1 MENRWKMNRIGFVN
15 FWFYDN
21 ETFELENG
29 KILFRGQ
36 NGSGK
41 SITTQS
47 FIPFILDGDR
57 TPSRLDPSGTSD
69 RKMEYYFLGDG
80 DKEESTGYLY
90 LEFKKEESEEYR
102 TIGIGQTAHRGKPMS
117 FWGFVLLNNERIGK
131 DFDLFRKSADKII
144 PLEKQEL
151 KKALPE
157 NTPFTDSQKEYKE
170 MVNKYL
176 FGFER
181 IDQYEQLIKLLI
193 KVRAP
198 KLSNNIKPTKVYEIL
213 NESLQ
218 VLSDDDLR
226 PMVDAMEKMDS
237 IQENLEGLKRSL
249 TDASQIM
256 KEYEHYNKYML
267 AKKAHNYV
275 DACSES
281 NSLNNDYEN
290 EIKKVDGWKEQ
301 LQLLT
306 SNLDKLQMEDAAIR
320 NEIEQLTDSTLENLD
335 LRFQNLNKEL
345 EDNIEKKETK
355 EKQINQKNEQIHLL
369 EVSIKDLSNKVD
381 YIGKQINDCLKYM
394 DDLQEEIKSDF
405 HDELK
410 KLVREDKDINENL
423 IKSQINTLKK
433 NVQTGKELLIKTK
446 LTESKYLESEKNEE
460 ENNKIYISKQN
471 EYEELNKQKE
481 IQQDLLLNSI
491 ESLKNN
497 LFWQVSVNTIDAAKN
512 IVESYLETSDS
523 LKLKEILREDYNEK
537 TQKENKNIAI
547 LKAEETQIRE
557 AIIQKQQE
565 YKNIQEQKIIEP
577 VHDDA
582 SVIARN
588 LLKNASIEAYPFYQT
603 VEYGN
608 DLSDSEQAILEQQL
622 YKMGILDALVVSQE
636 SYKRIQQEFPQLNDV
651 IISEKENTGRDFS
664 DLIPDTSM
672 DISIQQTVKNIL
684 SQFSKENG
692 NLILRK
698 DGFFK
703 HGILEGH
710 ALKEQSEY
718 IGINARK
725 KKKQRLLD
733 EIQKQL
739 DELKIKLSEKQKEIE
754 DKYYLLEEMER
765 EFDAVYDTKLLN
777 QLIIDLQQLQLYINE
792 LARKKEQ
799 LEKETINAYN
809 TFKLNEREMMKIC
822 STLPYKRSVDEYDI
836 IVSDID
842 DYKDIVH
849 ELLLRNSEKEAS
861 LEQISIKEDN
871 KDQGLEEIDDL
882 FKEKDSFSHKIDVL
896 KEQIIELK
904 NRMEN
909 PEIVEKTKRLQIAR
923 TKQNENNQEQIKI
936 KEMLA
941 VLKHD
946 LEDADSVIEE
956 KRIKKEQKEEYL
968 KYVQQYFEEELNLHY
983 VIDEND
989 KSLKENARQAIL
1001 LEEENNKSKTI
1012 TDMTTNLYNAYQKN
1026 NSNLANYNT
1035 SIERVFEQEEEE
1047 ITTRN
1052 RLIVTSIWIGK
1063 KLNLAAFIKELK
1075 NTIEIQEELIKEKDR
1090 ELFEDILS
1098 QTISQKLT
1106 DKINESSSWVKEM
1119 SRLMRNM
1126 DTSMGLSFA
1135 LDWKPRKPE
1144 EIDEMDVRELEKILI
1159 KDSTLVT
1166 EEEISK
1172 VSKHFRSIIQKEK
1185 QILEMNNEIPNYL
1198 DLVRNALD
1206 YRKWYEFK
1214 MSYIRVNEGK
1224 KDLTNAAFNRFSGGE
1239 RAMAMYIPL
1248 FAAINAQYQKAK
1260 YANHPRMI
1268 ALDEAFAG
1276 VDEKNISTMFEMIE
1290 KLDFD
1295 YIMNS
1300 QILWG
1305 CYETVKRL
1313 KISELLRP
1321 LNANYVTVINYI
1333 WNGKE
1338 KILNDR

>member
-1 MENRWKMNRIGFVN
+1 
-15 FWFYDN
+15 
-21 ETFELENG
+21 
-29 KILFRGQ
+29 
-36 NGSGK
+36 
-41 SITTQS
+41 
-47 FIPFILDGDR
+47 
-57 TPSRLDPSGTSD
+57 
-69 RKMEYYFLGDG
+69 
-80 DKEESTGYLY
+80 
-90 LEFKKEESEEYR
+90 
-102 TIGIGQTAHRGKPMS
+102 
-117 FWGFVLLNNERIGK
+117 
-131 DFDLFRKSADKII
+131 
-144 PLEKQEL
+144 
-151 KKALPE
+151 
-157 NTPFTDSQKEYKE
+157 
-170 MVNKYL
+170 
-176 FGFER
+176 
-181 IDQYEQLIKLLI
+181 
-193 KVRAP
+193 
-198 KLSNNIKPTKVYEIL
+198 
-213 NESLQ
+213 
-218 VLSDDDLR
+218 
-226 PMVDAMEKMDS
+226 
-237 IQENLEGLKRSL
+237 
-249 TDASQIM
+249 
-256 KEYEHYNKYML
+256 
-267 AKKAHNYV
+267 
-275 DACSES
+275 
-281 NSLNNDYEN
+281 
-290 EIKKVDGWKEQ
+290 
-301 LQLLT
+301 
-306 SNLDKLQMEDAAIR
+306 
-320 NEIEQLTDSTLENLD
+320 
-335 LRFQNLNKEL
+335 
-345 EDNIEKKETK
+345 
-355 EKQINQKNEQIHLL
+355 
-369 EVSIKDLSNKVD
+369 
-381 YIGKQINDCLKYM
+381 
-394 DDLQEEIKSDF
+394 
-405 HDELK
+405 
-410 KLVREDKDINENL
+410 
-423 IKSQINTLKK
+423 
-433 NVQTGKELLIKTK
+433 
-446 LTESKYLESEKNEE
+446 
-460 ENNKIYISKQN
+460 
-471 EYEELNKQKE
+471 
-481 IQQDLLLNSI
+481 
-491 ESLKNN
+491 
-497 LFWQVSVNTIDAAKN
+497 
-512 IVESYLETSDS
+512 
-523 LKLKEILREDYNEK
+523 
-537 TQKENKNIAI
+537 
-547 LKAEETQIRE
+547 
-557 AIIQKQQE
+557 
-565 YKNIQEQKIIEP
+565 
-577 VHDDA
+577 
-582 SVIARN
+582 
-588 LLKNASIEAYPFYQT
+588 
-603 VEYGN
+603 
-608 DLSDSEQAILEQQL
+608 
-622 YKMGILDALVVSQE
+622 
-636 SYKRIQQEFPQLNDV
+636 
-651 IISEKENTGRDFS
+651 
-664 DLIPDTSM
+664 
-672 DISIQQTVKNIL
+672 
-684 SQFSKENG
+684 
-692 NLILRK
+692 
-698 DGFFK
+698 
-703 HGILEGH
+703 
-710 ALKEQSEY
+710 
-718 IGINARK
+718 
-725 KKKQRLLD
+725 
-733 EIQKQL
+733 
-739 DELKIKLSEKQKEIE
+739 
-754 DKYYLLEEMER
+754 
-765 EFDAVYDTKLLN
+765 
-777 QLIIDLQQLQLYINE
+777 
-792 LARKKEQ
+792 
-799 LEKETINAYN
+799 
-809 TFKLNEREMMKIC
+809 
-822 STLPYKRSVDEYDI
+822 
-836 IVSDID
+836 
-842 DYKDIVH
+842 
-849 ELLLRNSEKEAS
+849 
-861 LEQISIKEDN
+861 
-871 KDQGLEEIDDL
+871 
-882 FKEKDSFSHKIDVL
+882 
-896 KEQIIELK
+896 
-904 NRMEN
+904 MEN

-1035 SIERVFEQEEEE
+1035 SIERVFEQEEEARA
-1047 ITTRN
+1047 TRN

-1159 KDSTLVT
+1159 KDSALVT